1 MMIWNSFCNN
11 YSVRNK
17 GIMKQ
22 KVYNVANNG
31 LGANRQGLCT
41 SSVQKIVDECSANG
55 GGIVCFEKGTYVL
68 STVFLKSNVTI
79 EIPEDTEI
87 LGAESYYDYTQEEKV
102 DYPIYQDSSHT
113 YFHPSMFVGIDCE
126 NVKITGGGKID
137 MRSVWDEDGVR
148 GAAIKHRGAK
158 CIALKNCK
166 NVEIS
171 NLEINNVTDLAIYFA
186 GCENVDIYGIK
197 MRVYIDGISPD
208 NSKNVRIHDCDV
220 ETGDDG
226 IVFKSSY
233 TLNRL
238 DVCKDIRVWNCKV
251 KSRCNAI
258 KFGTE
263 TNGGFE
269 NILIE
274 DIDIRETRITG
285 ISIESVDGAIIDGV
299 HIKNVKMR
307 NVNAPIFV
315 HVGKRM
321 RGPEGRPVGKIK
333 NVVLENITAE
343 GPYVEYEIMPWNYFS
358 YKAGDVRQNPKV
370 FGVAESFDGTQETDD
385 WQMTSNVCGLKESVL
400 ENITLKNVHLKL
412 DGGIQE
418 YNRNVPEEAQD
429 YPEVYV
435 YGKILPAKGIYFRH
449 IEGLTLENVS
459 VETYRDDKREDFVF
473 DSVQDLKLQ

>member
-1 MMIWNSFCNN
+1 MI
-11 YSVRNK
+11 
-17 GIMKQ
+17 
-22 KVYNVANNG
+22 YNIKDFGAVADEKT
-31 LGANRQGLCT
+31 LSTKA
-41 SSVQKIVDECSANG
+41 VQKAVDFCHANG
-55 GGIVCFEKGTYVL
+55 GGIVRFEGGRYVL
-68 STVFLKSNVTI
+68 STIFLKSNVTI
-79 EIPEDTEI
+79 EIPEGTEI
-87 LGAESYYDYTQEEKV
+87 LGAESYYDYAQEENV

-113 YFHPSMFVGIDCE
+113 YYHPSLFVGLDCE

-148 GAAIKHRGAK
+148 GEAIKHRGAK

-171 NLEINNVTDLAIYFA
+171 NLEIKNVTDLAIYFA

-238 DVCKDIRVWNCKV
+238 DICKDIHVWNCRV

-274 DIDIRETRITG
+274 DMEVRETRITG
-285 ISIESVDGAIIDGV
+285 ISIENVDGAIIDGV
-299 HIKNVKMR
+299 TIRNVKMT

-315 HVGKRM
+315 HIGKRM
-321 RGPEGRPVGKIK
+321 RGPAGREVGKIK
-333 NVVLENITAE
+333 NVTLENITAE
-343 GPYVEYEIMPWNYFS
+343 GPYEEYEIMPWNYFS
-358 YKAGDVRQNPKV
+358 YKAGDRKQNPKV
-370 FGVAESFDGTQETDD
+370 FGVAESFDGTKETDD
-385 WQMTSNVCGLKESVL
+385 WQMTSNICGLKESPL
-400 ENITLKNVHLKL
+400 ENITLRNVCLKL
-412 DGGIQE
+412 DGGVQD
-418 YNRNVPEEAQD
+418 YNRAVPEEAQD

-435 YGKILPAKGIYFRH
+435 YGRILPAKGIYFRH
-449 IEGLTLENVS
+449 IDGLTLDNVT
-459 VETYRDDKREDFVF
+459 VETYRKDIREDFVF
-473 DSVQDLKLQ
+473 DDVR

>member
-1 MMIWNSFCNN
+1 
-11 YSVRNK
+11 
-17 GIMKQ
+17 MKALKRYTVEQ
-22 KVYNVANNG
+22 FGAVADG
-31 LGANRQGLCT
+31 QTLCT
-41 SSVQKIVDECSANG
+41 AAVQKAVDFCHENG
-55 GGIVCFEKGTYVL
+55 GGIVEFGAGRYVL
-68 STVFLKSNVTI
+68 STIFLKSNVHI
-79 EIPEDTEI
+79 VIPKDTEI
-87 LGAESYYDYTQEEKV
+87 LGSLNFYDYAQQEEI
-102 DYPIYQDSSHT
+102 DYPIYQDASHT
-113 YFHPSMFVGIDCE
+113 YFDLSMFVGRNCE
-126 NVKITGGGKID
+126 NIAITGGGKID

-148 GAAIKHRGAK
+148 GEAIKHRGPK
-158 CIALKNCK
+158 CVALKECK
-166 NVEIS
+166 NVEIA
-171 NLEINNVTDLAIYFA
+171 NLEMLNVSDLAVYFA
-186 GCENVDIYGIK
+186 GCENVDIYGLK
-197 MRVYIDGISPD
+197 LRVYIDGISPD

-226 IVFKSSY
+226 IVFKTSY

-238 DVCKDIRVWNCKV
+238 DICKDIHVWNCKIR
-251 KSRCNAI
+251 SRCNAL

-269 NILIE
+269 DILVE
-274 DIDIRETRITG
+274 DLDISDTRITG

-299 HIKNVKMR
+299 HIKNVRMK

-321 RGPEGRPVGKIK
+321 RGPAGRPVGKIK
-333 NVVLENITAE
+333 NVVLENVTAD

-370 FGVAESFDGTQETDD
+370 FGIAESFDGTQETDD

-449 IEGLTLENVS
+449 IDGLTLENVS
-459 VETYRDDKREDFVF
+459 VETYRDDKREGFVF
-473 DSVQDLKLQ
+473 DSVQNLKIQ

>member
-1 MMIWNSFCNN
+1 MKI
-11 YSVRNK
+11 YSVTEF
-17 GIMKQ
+17 GA
-22 KVYNVANNG
+22 VANG
-31 LGANRQGLCT
+31 QTLCT
-41 SSVQKIVDECSANG
+41 EAVQKAVDICHANG
-55 GGIVCFEKGTYVL
+55 GGIVRFDGGRYVL
-68 STVFLKSNVTI
+68 STVFLQSNVSI
-79 EIPEDTEI
+79 DIPADTEI
-87 LGAESYYDYTQEEKV
+87 LGAESYYDYAQEEKI

-113 YFHPSMFVGIDCE
+113 YYHPSLFVGIGCV

-148 GAAIKHRGAK
+148 GEAIKHRGAK
-158 CIALKNCK
+158 CIALKECK

-171 NLEINNVTDLAIYFA
+171 GLEIVNVTDLAVYFA
-186 GCENVDIYGIK
+186 GCENVDVYGLK

-238 DVCKDIRVWNCKV
+238 DVCKDIQVWNCNI

-269 NILIE
+269 NISIE
-274 DIDIRETRITG
+274 NIKINDTRITG
-285 ISIESVDGAIIDGV
+285 ISIESVDGAIIDG
-299 HIKNVKMR
+299 ITIRNVEMR

-321 RGPEGRPVGKIK
+321 RGPGGREAGKIK
-333 NVVLENITAE
+333 NVLLENITAE
-343 GPYVEYEIMPWNYFS
+343 GPYEEYEIMPWNYFS
-358 YKAGDVRQNPKV
+358 YKAGDTRQNPKI
-370 FGVAESFDGTQETDD
+370 FGVAESFDGTTSTDD
-385 WQMTSNVCGLKESVL
+385 WQMTSNICGLPESHL
-400 ENITLKNVHLKL
+400 ENITLRNVHLKL
-412 DGGIQE
+412 DGGVKE
-418 YNRNVPEEAQD
+418 YNRSVPEEAQD

-435 YGKILPAKGIYFRH
+435 YGRILPAKGIYFRH
-449 IEGLTLENVS
+449 IDGLTLDNVT
-459 VETYRDDKREDFVF
+459 VETYREDAREAFIFENVR
-473 DSVQDLKLQ
+473 